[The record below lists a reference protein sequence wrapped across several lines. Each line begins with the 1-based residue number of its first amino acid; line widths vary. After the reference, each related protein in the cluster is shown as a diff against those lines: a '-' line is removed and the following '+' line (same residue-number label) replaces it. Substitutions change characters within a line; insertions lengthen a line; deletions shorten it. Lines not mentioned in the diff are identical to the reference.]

1 MVHIIDDMIV
11 EMNESFSIKLLSS
24 DIVHVSPSKDTTT
37 VTILDDLSDG
47 ESATA
52 HKKKS
57 TYSVFKSLLLVCR
70 LNVF

>member
-1 MVHIIDDMIV
+1 MVHIIDDIFV

-47 ESATA
+47 ESCNCTQKEK
-52 HKKKS
+52 HL
-57 TYSVFKSLLLVCR
+57 FSL
-70 LNVF
+70 